1 MPMLDRMAADRGLS
15 EEQRIM
21 RQSCRGFVDDVVLPF
36 IKQNWQREWSM
47 VPEDRLPPKILEEA
61 EKIGI
66 RTLGVP
72 EEFGGVELEKG
83 TEVKTFALIA
93 EEVARGDSGLADK
106 LVQNWKVS
114 VLLRQFA
121 PKHLQEKWFK
131 RLVADP
137 QFLMAHCLTEPR
149 GASDRWLPYNVP
161 EAAMQTKAVKT
172 NGGWVVNGRKQ
183 FISNGYDAGLYVVYA
198 NTNTKVGM
206 LQGTSSFLVPRD
218 TKGFSVGRCN
228 ETLGCR
234 FMNNGEMVFEDMFIP
249 DDQLLVE
256 NTALGSA
263 GVYFRP
269 GKIIQAAKNLGVGIR
284 AFEATADY
292 VQNYVQ
298 GGRILIKHQA
308 VALRLADM
316 ATRIEAVRALL
327 DRASQAVD
335 DNAPDAEVLVNMAKM
350 FASEEIM
357 KVAQHAVEL
366 HGGNGIMLDFGIE
379 KVLRNAVIFLHMDA
393 TVDIS
398 KFKIIKTLFPETA
411 GKYAG
416 PDDSATI
423 ARHDSASHREVETL
437 QHDQHADKLR
447 DACNNAEREESD
459 NHPEH
464 RHQRREGGS
473 APAAKRNDGVRE
485 QIDWQRSG
493 NATLHDGLQNIFKPA
508 VLGQRAYAVDE

>member
-1 MPMLDRMAADRGLS
+1 MPMLDRMATDRGLS
-15 EEQRIM
+15 EEQRMM
-21 RQSCRGFVDDVVLPF
+21 RQSCRDFVDDVVLPF

-47 VPEDRLPPKILEEA
+47 VPEDRLPLRILEEA

-83 TEVKTFALIA
+83 TEVKTFALVA
-93 EEVARGDSGLADK
+93 EELARGDSGLADK
-106 LVQNWKVS
+106 MVQNWKVS

-121 PKHLQEKWFK
+121 PRHLQEKWFK
-131 RLVADP
+131 RLVAEP

-172 NGGWVVNGRKQ
+172 NGGWIINGRKQ

-198 NTNTKVGM
+198 NTNPKVGM

-218 TKGFSVGRCN
+218 TPGLTVARCN

-234 FMNNGEMVFEDMFIP
+234 FMNNGELVFEDMRVP
-249 DDQLLVE
+249 ENHLLAE
-256 NTALGSA
+256 NDSLGKA

-269 GKIIQAAKNLGVGIR
+269 GKIIQASKNLGVGVR
-284 AFEATADY
+284 AFEVTSDY
-292 VQNYVQ
+292 LQNYVQ

-335 DNAPDAEVLVNMAKM
+335 ENAPDADTLCNMVKV
-350 FASEEIM
+350 FASEEIF
-357 KVAQHAVEL
+357 KVAQHAMEL
-366 HGGNGIMLDFGIE
+366 HGGNGVMLDFGVE
-379 KVLRNAVIFLHMDA
+379 KLFRDAAIFLHMDA
-393 TVDIS
+393 TADIS
-398 KFKIIKTLFPETA
+398 KLKIVKSMFPATA
-411 GKYAG
+411 GKYA
-416 PDDSATI
+416 
-423 ARHDSASHREVETL
+423 
-437 QHDQHADKLR
+437 
-447 DACNNAEREESD
+447 
-459 NHPEH
+459 
-464 RHQRREGGS
+464 
-473 APAAKRNDGVRE
+473 
-485 QIDWQRSG
+485 
-493 NATLHDGLQNIFKPA
+493 
-508 VLGQRAYAVDE
+508 

>member
-1 MPMLDRMAADRGLS
+1 MPMSDRNLS
-15 EEQRIM
+15 EELRMM
-21 RQSCRGFVDDVVLPF
+21 RQSCRDFVDGVVLPF
-36 IKQNWQREWSM
+36 IRENWQREWSM
-47 VPEDRLPPKILEEA
+47 VPEGRLPPYILEEA

-72 EEFGGVELEKG
+72 EEYGGVELEKG
-83 TEVKTFALIA
+83 TEVKTFALVA
-93 EEVARGDSGLADK
+93 EEIARGDSGLADK
-106 LVQNWKVS
+106 MVQNWKVS

-121 PKHLQEKWFK
+121 PKHLQEKWFTE
-131 RLVADP
+131 LVRNP

-161 EAAMQTKAVKT
+161 EAAMQSKGVKVD
-172 NGGWVVNGRKQ
+172 GGWVINGRKQ

-198 NTNTKVGM
+198 NTNPKVGM

-218 TKGFSVGRCN
+218 TKGFTVARCN

-234 FMNNGEMVFEDMFIP
+234 FMNNGEMVFEDMFVP
-249 DDQLLVE
+249 DDHLLVRDS
-256 NTALGSA
+256 AMGSA

-269 GKIIQAAKNLGVGIR
+269 GKIIQAAKNLGVGVR
-284 AFEATADY
+284 AFEATANY

-316 ATRIEAVRALL
+316 ATKIEATRALL
-327 DRASQAVD
+327 DRAAEAVD
-335 DNAPDAEVLVNMAKM
+335 ANAPDAEMLVNMAKM

-379 KVLRNAVIFLHMDA
+379 KVLRDAVIFLHMDA

-398 KFKIIKTLFPETA
+398 KFKIVKCMFPDTA

-416 PDDSATI
+416 P
-423 ARHDSASHREVETL
+423 E
-437 QHDQHADKLR
+437 
-447 DACNNAEREESD
+447 
-459 NHPEH
+459 
-464 RHQRREGGS
+464 
-473 APAAKRNDGVRE
+473 
-485 QIDWQRSG
+485 
-493 NATLHDGLQNIFKPA
+493 
-508 VLGQRAYAVDE
+508 